1 MVQNQLQVGWPT
13 VFIISLER
21 RNPKSFHLNENLW
34 NLHSANAL
42 GMQVAFDRRIGV
54 RFKFYAQIE
63 RGSINL
69 NRVYMYLV
77 VEVVETIFRWPF
89 RDSLPVV
96 LFANNFEICIRFY
109 LLLALR
115 YLIF

>member
-42 GMQVAFDRRIGV
+42 GMQVAFDRRI
-54 RFKFYAQIE
+54 
-63 RGSINL
+63 
-69 NRVYMYLV
+69 
-77 VEVVETIFRWPF
+77 T
-89 RDSLPVV
+89 
-96 LFANNFEICIRFY
+96 LFALNFMPK
-109 LLLALR
+109 LNVDPLT
-115 YLIF
+115 